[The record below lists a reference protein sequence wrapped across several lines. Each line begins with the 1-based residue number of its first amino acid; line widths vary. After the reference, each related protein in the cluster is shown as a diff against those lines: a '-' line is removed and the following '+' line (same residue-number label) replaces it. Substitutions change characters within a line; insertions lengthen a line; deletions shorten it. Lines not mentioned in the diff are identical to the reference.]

1 MDPQGDDEHEHSGIP
16 IIISN
21 GNEGT
26 KDMCMWFD
34 ASFASREFYDIPGGR
49 KEVIRIEHDE
59 KATFYCRW
67 ALGCYLGAESLIN
80 QIHNQ

>member
-26 KDMCMWFD
+26 KDMWFD

-67 ALGCYLGAESLIN
+67 ALGCCLGTESLIN